1 MNMPEKYT
9 RLFWSSVN
17 GCADAITARLNT
29 RAYNRVLRA
38 EKVAR
43 ARLAHTPRRYIAQP
57 AFLPAAL

>member
-17 GCADAITARLNT
+17 GCADAIAARRKHPRLSC
-29 RAYNRVLRA
+29 A

-43 ARLAHTPRRYIAQP
+43 RTLRARLGVT
-57 AFLPAAL
+57 